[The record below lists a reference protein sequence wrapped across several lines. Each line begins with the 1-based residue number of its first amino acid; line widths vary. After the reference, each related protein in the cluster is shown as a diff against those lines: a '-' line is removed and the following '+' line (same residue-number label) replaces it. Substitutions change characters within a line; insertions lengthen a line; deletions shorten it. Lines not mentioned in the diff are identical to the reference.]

1 MKKKCGLED
10 TGINVSKRE
19 IYKAIHTKKNR
30 ILRLHILDS
39 NDEQGIDHFSP
50 QEKRKAISN
59 AKKNKKLKEKVT
71 ARCEVS

>member
-1 MKKKCGLED
+1 MG
-10 TGINVSKRE
+10 SKTLVLMSARE
-19 IYKAIHTKKNR
+19 RFTRLSTQKKNR

-71 ARCEVS
+71 ARCEAS